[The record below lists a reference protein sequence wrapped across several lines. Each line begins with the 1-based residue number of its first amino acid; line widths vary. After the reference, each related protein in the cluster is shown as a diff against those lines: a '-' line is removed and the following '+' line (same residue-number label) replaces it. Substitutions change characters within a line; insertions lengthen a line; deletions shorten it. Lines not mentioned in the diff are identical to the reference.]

1 MMESHKDTK
10 RKNSSDSKI
19 KKIKKESM
27 TISHNPNAKNT
38 KAEWSYEKSSVS
50 RAAKQHRAMMKKPE
64 TEKEKKERLAKNR
77 QQFVNRLITKP
88 KKKFKY
94 VYYKKLCKDGVV
106 RTVSKKVPVKKTIT
120 KIKRIDW

>member
-27 TISHNPNAKNT
+27 TISHNPDAKNT

-50 RAAKQHRAMMKKPE
+50 RAAKQRRAMMKKPE

-94 VYYKKLCKDGVV
+94 VS
-106 RTVSKKVPVKKTIT
+106 SKKVNKDGKVITVRKKVKVKNPVT